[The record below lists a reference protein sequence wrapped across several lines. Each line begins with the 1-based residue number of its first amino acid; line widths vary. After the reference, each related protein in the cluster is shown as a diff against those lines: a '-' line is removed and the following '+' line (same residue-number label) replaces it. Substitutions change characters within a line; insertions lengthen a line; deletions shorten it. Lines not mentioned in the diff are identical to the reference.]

1 MQFLFNFVY
10 FTLVIFSSNKLSE
23 FIFTKAGYQYKLF
36 DSLFSARG
44 IIYVCF
50 NISVTLIIIYIT
62 NRAIPTIYLKIKKKT

>member
-1 MQFLFNFVY
+1 MKFSFNFIYILFVLL
-10 FTLVIFSSNKLSE
+10 FSNKLSE

-62 NRAIPTIYLKIKKKT
+62 NRVIPTIYLKIKKKT